1 MMRPRGVTLELE
13 RLMNHVK
20 RIAGLMAAML
30 VLGACSGMD
39 NSSESDATFAESD
52 ATAGEEAPASDE
64 SGGTEGV
71 APDDVGVTDGV
82 VTNQAV
88 VDRKVIRTGQM
99 EIQVSD
105 TRGAMESV
113 TRLVDRSGGYVSSS
127 EVNPSGSDGQPI
139 ITLTI
144 RVPAGD
150 LDTALAA
157 IRELSEEVVY
167 ESIQSQD
174 VTEEYVDIESR
185 LRNLTALETEL
196 VALLAE
202 VRLQGDADPQKILTV
217 FNEVS
222 RVRGEIEV
230 LEGRR
235 RLIDNQ
241 ASLST
246 ISVSISPTPTSQP
259 IVEEGWKPLETA
271 RDAAGDLLESLQT
284 LGNAGIWLVVF
295 ALPVVLMV
303 ALAVWVVLRL
313 VRVVQRRSSTPVV
326 TAHPLP
332 DDIATAEPETTSPE
346 SAE

>member
-1 MMRPRGVTLELE
+1 
-13 RLMNHVK
+13 MNHVK
-20 RIAGLMAAML
+20 RIAGLMVVML
-30 VLGACSGMD
+30 ILGACSGMD
-39 NSSESDATFAESD
+39 DSGESQATPAADEAASLGGD
-52 ATAGEEAPASDE
+52 SGETEGATAPDE
-64 SGGTEGV
+64 
-71 APDDVGVTDGV
+71 VGVTDGV
-82 VTNQAV
+82 VTNREV

-105 TRGAMESV
+105 TRGAMDAV

-127 EVNPSGSDGQPI
+127 EVNPSGSDGQPT

-246 ISVSISPTPTSQP
+246 ISVTISPTPTSQP

-284 LGNAGIWLVVF
+284 FGNVAIWLVVF

-303 ALAVWVVLRL
+303 ALAVWVLLRL
-313 VRVVQRRSSTPVV
+313 IKVVQRRSSTPAATPQSPV
-326 TAHPLP
+326 
-332 DDIATAEPETTSPE
+332 DDVAPAEPATISPE
-346 SAE
+346 SANSE